1 MLAAKWFGAE
11 SPYGTL
17 VVNLSEAF
25 VIGLVQQLGTEAF
38 VIPNNARIF

>member
-11 SPYGTL
+11 FPYGTL